1 MVVVSNTAT
10 KITTVVTP
18 ISSTSTQVVFAVPA
32 VESGTYNVRVR
43 SDPIGETNGYT
54 VKVNAQMTGA
64 SPGSVSVKGGR
75 VTVSGRGLPERWPHP
90 SFILKMTQ
98 AGQVVKPKIV
108 STSATAMVFD
118 LPESSHGTVF
128 AWSMKSPQ
136 NNWVSASV
144 TARDS
149 HTPAM
154 SLSTTTSA

>member
-64 SPGSVSVKGGR
+64 SPGSVSVK
-75 VTVSGRGLPERWPHP
+75 
-90 SFILKMTQ
+90 
-98 AGQVVKPKIV
+98 
-108 STSATAMVFD
+108 
-118 LPESSHGTVF
+118 
-128 AWSMKSPQ
+128 
-136 NNWVSASV
+136 
-144 TARDS
+144 
-149 HTPAM
+149 
-154 SLSTTTSA
+154 